1 MNLTSLSVTEL
12 CALLTQIIADAD
24 TRDSTLSP
32 QPVSDYPKEMKKDL
46 KSM

>member
-1 MNLTSLSVTEL
+1 MNLTSLSMIEL

-24 TRDSTLSP
+24 TKDSTLSP
-32 QPVSDYPKEMKKDL
+32 QSVPDYPKEIKRDL